1 MKYRWIST
9 LVFTA
14 YLGLVCAT
22 AMAQNPGASHAVMD
36 KANVLI
42 VYLSRTRD
50 TQAVAEII
58 HDAVGGTLT
67 GLELTTPYPENYA
80 AIVAQVAQ
88 EDETGYLPPLATRIA
103 DIRQFD
109 TVFVGFPTWGMQLP
123 PPIKSFLKEYDLHG
137 KTVIPFNTHAGY
149 GVGSSFQ
156 QVRSLCTGCKVLRG
170 YSTRG
175 GLERDGIYLAIEG
188 KRREAVRGEVLKW
201 LQQIGVQTPRDR
213 SASTSHGKL

>member
-22 AMAQNPGASHAVMD
+22 AMAQSPGASHAVMD
-36 KANVLI
+36 EANVLI
-42 VYLSRTRD
+42 VYLSRTRN

-58 HDAVGGTLT
+58 HGAVGGTLVE
-67 GLELTTPYPENYA
+67 LELTTPYPENYA
-80 AIVAQVAQ
+80 AIVAQVAK
-88 EDETGYLPPLATRIA
+88 EDETGYLPPLATRIT

>member
-1 MKYRWIST
+1 MKYKWIST

-14 YLGLVCAT
+14 YLGSVCAM
-22 AMAQNPGASHAVMD
+22 AMAQNASASHAVMD
-36 KANVLI
+36 RANVLI
-42 VYLSRTRD
+42 VYLSRTRN

-58 HDAVGGTLT
+58 HDAVGGTLVE
-67 GLELTTPYPENYA
+67 LELKTPYPQDYG
-80 AIVAQVAQ
+80 AIVAQVAK
-88 EDETGYLPPLATRIA
+88 EDEAGYLPALATRIA

-123 PPIKSFLKEYDLHG
+123 PPIKSFLKDYDLRG
-137 KTVIPFNTHAGY
+137 KTVIPFNTNAGY

-156 QVRSLCTGCKVLRG
+156 QVQSLCTGCTVLQG

-188 KRREAVRGEVLKW
+188 KRRETVRGEVRKW
-201 LQQIGVQTPRDR
+201 LQQIGVQKPRD
-213 SASTSHGKL
+213 